1 MQVLVPLA
9 WVVAVDDV
17 GDDDDTAT
25 CRMEQQVLAAVSEVV
40 ALLLAVLFEPAND
53 IL

>member
-17 GDDDDTAT
+17 GDDDTAT